1 LVDERKLESTP
12 HEVSEACDCMFCDTC
27 ARYERR
33 AGVRRWW
40 VRWYNCFA
48 EMGPFTLY
56 TPWWISGTTMDEPE
70 KQIIVALIKAKD
82 VGEVKE
88 IIYTSMDEPEK
99 QIIVA
104 LIKAKDGGEVKEI
117 IYTSYDKRPDK
128 IEFSFINEVEPTWQP
143 SDRFP
148 WEDWMTTCWKRQEY
162 EQREFDV

>member
-82 VGEVKE
+82 
-88 IIYTSMDEPEK
+88 
-99 QIIVA
+99 
-104 LIKAKDGGEVKEI
+104 GGEVKEI

>member
-1 LVDERKLESTP
+1 MVDERKLESTP

-88 IIYTSMDEPEK
+88 IIYTS
-99 QIIVA
+99 
-104 LIKAKDGGEVKEI
+104 
-117 IYTSYDKRPDK
+117 YDKRPDK

>member
-1 LVDERKLESTP
+1 MVDERKLESTP

-82 VGEVKE
+82 
-88 IIYTSMDEPEK
+88 
-99 QIIVA
+99 
-104 LIKAKDGGEVKEI
+104 GGEVKEI

>member
-1 LVDERKLESTP
+1 MVDERKLESTP

-27 ARYERR
+27 AHYERR

-82 VGEVKE
+82 GE
-88 IIYTSMDEPEK
+88 
-99 QIIVA
+99 
-104 LIKAKDGGEVKEI
+104 EVKEI